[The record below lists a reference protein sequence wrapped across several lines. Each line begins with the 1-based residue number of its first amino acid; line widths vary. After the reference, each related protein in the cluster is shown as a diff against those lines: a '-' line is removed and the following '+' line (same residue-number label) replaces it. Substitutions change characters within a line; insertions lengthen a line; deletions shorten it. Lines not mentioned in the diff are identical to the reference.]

1 MKIINKAAREC
12 QRQQRLWLMAWSCT
26 NAGRSK
32 HAWTCMEQMHSR
44 RQLSVQKTL
53 KATLGSNAK
62 PTEML
67 TTAQHKATSEITG
80 AEEQK
85 SVQKWRVSTK
95 YQISQTYPANF
106 SSVQPQGRIQ
116 SRIPKLWPMNG
127 LVGLRL
133 RTGQRVKEYIHVSLD
148 GRLMSLERKARQ
160 QANSRPTLRPG
171 PRW

>member
-1 MKIINKAAREC
+1 
-12 QRQQRLWLMAWSCT
+12 
-26 NAGRSK
+26 
-32 HAWTCMEQMHSR
+32 MEQMHSR

-62 PTEML
+62 PTEMMA
-67 TTAQHKATSEITG
+67 TAQHKATSAITSAAITS

-85 SVQKWRVSTK
+85 SVQKWRISTK

-133 RTGQRVKEYIHVSLD
+133 RTGQRVKEYIHVFLH
-148 GRLMSLERKARQ
+148 GCLMSLERKARQ